1 MLNLIW
7 KRIYLCWLILVKD
20 VYAFLQADL
29 WITQQLLMNLL
40 EKTER
45 GRGVP
50 YISLYR
56 QDFIEKEVY
65 WLFGNILYSVL

>member
-1 MLNLIW
+1 
-7 KRIYLCWLILVKD
+7 VKD

-29 WITQQLLMNLL
+29 WITQQLLINLL

-50 YISLYR
+50 HISLYR

>member
-1 MLNLIW
+1 
-7 KRIYLCWLILVKD
+7 VKD

-29 WITQQLLMNLL
+29 WITQQLLINLL

-50 YISLYR
+50 YVSLYQ

>member
-1 MLNLIW
+1 LKNKPCKLIFIED
-7 KRIYLCWLILVKD
+7 IYAL
-20 VYAFLQADL
+20 FQADL
-29 WITQQLLMNLL
+29 WITQQLLINLL